1 MKTNQNILIAFL
13 LNLAFAVLEFFGGVI
28 CGSSAIMSDSVHD
41 LGDAVSIGASFF
53 LEKKSEKGSDEDYT
67 FGYARFSILGS
78 IITTLVLTVGS
89 LFVIY
94 NAIKRLI
101 YPIQVHYNEM
111 ILFAIVGVAVNTIAA
126 LITQKGES
134 YNQKAVNLHM
144 LEDVLGWLVVLVG
157 AVVMRFSNINAI
169 DPIMSIAVSLLI
181 IFNALK
187 TLKASL
193 SIMLE
198 KSPENVDVNKLKND
212 LKIVDGVV
220 EIKNLRIWRLDE
232 QNTLAM
238 VQIVVKNEKVELK
251 PKIKTIFEKYGVIQS
266 TVELCGTNEIITEH
280 DLCHN
285 HSHHHHHHH

>member
-169 DPIMSIAVSLLI
+169 DPIMSIAVSLFI

-232 QNTLAM
+232 RNTLAM
-238 VQIVVKNEKVELK
+238 VQIVVNNEKLELK
-251 PKIKTIFEKYGVIQS
+251 PKIKTIFKKYGVIQS

-285 HSHHHHHHH
+285 YSHHHHH

>member
-78 IITTLVLTVGS
+78 IITTLFLTVGS

-126 LITQKGES
+126 LITQRGES

-144 LEDVLGWLVVLVG
+144 L
-157 AVVMRFSNINAI
+157 
-169 DPIMSIAVSLLI
+169 
-181 IFNALK
+181 
-187 TLKASL
+187 
-193 SIMLE
+193 
-198 KSPENVDVNKLKND
+198 
-212 LKIVDGVV
+212 
-220 EIKNLRIWRLDE
+220 
-232 QNTLAM
+232 
-238 VQIVVKNEKVELK
+238 
-251 PKIKTIFEKYGVIQS
+251 
-266 TVELCGTNEIITEH
+266 
-280 DLCHN
+280 
-285 HSHHHHHHH
+285 

>member
-111 ILFAIVGVAVNTIAA
+111 ILFAIIGVAVNTIAA

-169 DPIMSIAVSLLI
+169 DPIMSIAVSLFI

-198 KSPENVDVNKLKND
+198 KSPENVDLNKLKND

-232 QNTLAM
+232 RNTLAM
-238 VQIVVKNEKVELK
+238 VQIVVNNEKLELK
-251 PKIKTIFEKYGVIQS
+251 PKIKTIFKKYGVIQS

-285 HSHHHHHHH
+285 YSHHHHH

>member
-169 DPIMSIAVSLLI
+169 DPIMSIAVSLFI

-198 KSPENVDVNKLKND
+198 KSPENVDLNKLKND

-232 QNTLAM
+232 RNTLAM
-238 VQIVVKNEKVELK
+238 VQIVVNNEKVELK
-251 PKIKTIFEKYGVIQS
+251 PKIKTIFKKYGVIQS